1 MDCIANI
8 LSRFANSF
16 DLKDWQGLRG
26 VLADSIDIDY
36 SDLRGKR
43 ESVRNTEYVALRESS
58 LQHLNTHHLLSNID
72 IQVKG
77 NTANCTASAMIFR
90 TLNSETLNSEYFNS
104 HVIYRFG
111 LTKTDLGWRIS
122 SIKQSVLWSEGN
134 ASIHSGV
141 KSKTN

>member
-16 DLKDWQGLRG
+16 DLKDWEGLRRI
-26 VLADSIDIDY
+26 LTDNIDIDY

-43 ESVRNTEYVALRESS
+43 ESISNAEYVALREAS
-58 LQHLNTHHLLSNID
+58 LQHLKTHHLLSNVD
-72 IQVKG
+72 IQING
-77 NTANCTASAMIFR
+77 NTANCTASAVIFR
-90 TLNSETLNSEYFNS
+90 TLNSEYFNS

-111 LTKTDLGWRIS
+111 LTKTDSSWLIS
-122 SIKQSVLWSEGN
+122 SIQQSVLWNEGN

-141 KSKTN
+141 KAKTN